1 MQEPKGRKGQ
11 DIKERS
17 EPEAEDIEE
26 LDLKDIEELGELA
39 EDKEGEEEE
48 EDEEKPRKPKPAEHY
63 FTENPRSEKRYGL
76 ITAVI
81 NGMQYEFL
89 TCSGVFSP
97 KGIDKGTFIL
107 AENMRLK
114 PDGDVLDFGC
124 GYGTIGTVAAGL
136 TSGKVLMSDIN
147 KRAIE
152 LAKKNIKRNR
162 LSNAQARQSN
172 IFEKIPEKFDA
183 ILLNPPFTAGMDVV
197 FAMLGQSKE
206 HLKPDGTIQVVAR
219 HNKGGARLKARL
231 LELFGNCE
239 ETAKEAGYRVYLST
253 LK

>member
-11 DIKERS
+11 DIKKTE

-26 LDLKDIEELGELA
+26 LDLKEIEELDELS
-39 EDKEGEEEE
+39 EDDEDEEEE
-48 EDEEKPRKPKPAEHY
+48 GKARPKKKPQAEHY
-63 FTENPRSEKRYGL
+63 FTEKPKSAKRYG
-76 ITAVI
+76 IVTAVI
-81 NGMQYEFL
+81 KGMQYEFL

-136 TSGKVLMSDIN
+136 TSGKVLMSDVN
-147 KRAIE
+147 NRAIE

-162 LSNAQARQSN
+162 LANAQARQSN
-172 IFEKIPEKFDA
+172 IFEKIPEKFDT
-183 ILLNPPFTAGMDVV
+183 ILLNPPFTAGMDTV
-197 FAMLGQSKE
+197 FAMLEQSKE
-206 HLKPDGTIQVVAR
+206 HLKPEGTIQVVAR
-219 HNKGGARLKARL
+219 HNKGGARLEGKL
-231 LELFGNCE
+231 LELYGNCE
-239 ETAKEAGYRVYLST
+239 ETAKEAGYRVYLSK

>member
-1 MQEPKGRKGQ
+1 MQEPK
-11 DIKERS
+11 
-17 EPEAEDIEE
+17 EPRDETIEE
-26 LDLKDIEELGELA
+26 LNLKDIEELDELS
-39 EDKEGEEEE
+39 EE
-48 EDEEKPRKPKPAEHY
+48 EDDEEEGEAKPKPKQQAEHY
-63 FTENPRSEKRYGL
+63 FTETPRSEKRYGL
-76 ITAVI
+76 VTAVI

-114 PDGDVLDFGC
+114 PNGDVLDFGC

-136 TSGKVLMSDIN
+136 TSGKVLMTDIN

-162 LSNAQARQSN
+162 LENAKARQGN

-183 ILLNPPFTAGMDVV
+183 ILLNPPFTAGMDIV
-197 FAMLGQSKE
+197 FAMLEQSKE
-206 HLKPDGTIQVVAR
+206 HLNPDGTIQVVAR
-219 HNKGGARLKARL
+219 HNKGGSRLKAKL
-231 LELFGNCE
+231 LELYGNCE
-239 ETAKEAGYRVYLST
+239 ETAREAGYRVYLSIF
-253 LK
+253 K